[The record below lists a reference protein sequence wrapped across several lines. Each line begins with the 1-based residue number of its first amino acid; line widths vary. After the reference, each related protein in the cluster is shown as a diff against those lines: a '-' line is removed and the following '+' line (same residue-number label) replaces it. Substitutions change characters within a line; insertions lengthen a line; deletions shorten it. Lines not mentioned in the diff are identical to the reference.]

1 MGTSEDKPKVVN
13 KNDVYYYG
21 MSIKSL
27 KEEPYQVVLVAK
39 LALAKAMYHKLI
51 MTDSLDK
58 NRIQDV
64 YKAVEFNTRLLKE
77 IGFEND
83 EIMTSIASFTVDNE
97 KILKELDLTVPEQ
110 QELSIVIMNNLKQSL
125 SEMKAVATNLIN
137 AWKFK

>member
-83 EIMTSIASFTVDNE
+83 EIMTSIASFTADNE

-110 QELSIVIMNNLKQSL
+110 QELSVVIMNNLKQSL

>member
-83 EIMTSIASFTVDNE
+83 EIMASIASFTADNE

-110 QELSIVIMNNLKQSL
+110 QELSVVIMNNLKQSL